1 MKIMRRNIMAYSEMG
16 RIFPKNIAQIQGNEN
31 IKLIKPQNSWG
42 HTIPSHPQP
51 PQPQTPQTDWPL
63 RDQKGSIAFPA
74 ASMILSLPP
83 GWFATNLV
91 MS

>member
-1 MKIMRRNIMAYSEMG
+1 MRRNIMAYSEMG
-16 RIFPKNIAQIQGNEN
+16 RIFPKHIAQIQGNEN
-31 IKLIKPQNSWG
+31 IKLIKP
-42 HTIPSHPQP
+42 SHHPTHS
-51 PQPQTPQTDWPL
+51 QPQTPQTDWPL